1 MVDLQI
7 LYFKLFIITF
17 LKMSFFIHEV
27 PIPISYFVSS
37 NGKSKNREKIL
48 IFLNEIWKIA
58 IEKQQEDATLK
69 KPLLKASA
77 IKPSQKRKHMK
88 EIPEHFQGSWIT
100 TAEFCNLRP
109 QNMFHRQLDTGS
121 LPVSEPE
128 RQNRHILFRKK
139 FTMKGAV
146 STVIRISGD
155 DYYKLYINGV
165 RVGQGP
171 AAGYPFHYFY
181 NEIDIS
187 RFVHAGVNTLAVHSY
202 YQGLINRVWVSGDR
216 RHGVIFD
223 LLADG
228 ELIACSDESVRC
240 REHSG
245 FVSAGITGYQ
255 TQFLECYDA
264 AAPEVG
270 FERPEFDDSGW
281 ECACIHRHADYRL
294 FRQPSEQL
302 TIEEI
307 RPEKIEKCGASW
319 RIDFGGIFVGSLR
332 FRASGDRGLEVV
344 MYFAQELEPDGSLR
358 WKLRANCAYK
368 ESFLLSRAEWDVLNQ
383 FDYKS
388 FRYAELQCPPGC
400 RIDPESIVLEARH
413 YPFVLRAVCNRND
426 EKSLAVWKL
435 CVDSLRY
442 GVQEVIQDCMERE
455 KGYYLGDG
463 CYSLLTFCLL
473 TRDYTLMEKFF
484 DDFLRTAFVNRGL
497 MTCAACSF
505 MQEIAEYP
513 LIMFGLL
520 LEYCHLSGN
529 RDFVRERYAAFA
541 DILDF
546 YRENYA
552 EADGLLNRLDKWCVV
567 EWPNNMRDNYDVD
580 LTEGKVCDTKHNAI
594 NAYYIGAVKCL
605 NKIARWLGL
614 EPYADAAALQAAFVE
629 AFYDR
634 ERKLFR
640 DSVESGHISMP
651 GNIYAA
657 FYELFPD
664 RAGVKNVIAMIR
676 EKRLSQSLLFVTFPL
691 LAFLKKENEDELLRE
706 LLTDDQAWLNIL
718 AEGGTRT
725 FEGWGRETKWNTSL
739 FHLTLTFGAAFLTD
753 WNISDILSFSEVPHE
768 KH

>member
-1 MVDLQI
+1 MI
-7 LYFKLFIITF
+7 L
-17 LKMSFFIHEV
+17 SGG
-27 PIPISYFVSS
+27 
-37 NGKSKNREKIL
+37 N
-48 IFLNEIWKIA
+48 
-58 IEKQQEDATLK
+58 D
-69 KPLLKASA
+69 
-77 IKPSQKRKHMK
+77 
-88 EIPEHFQGSWIT
+88 
-100 TAEFCNLRP
+100 NL
-109 QNMFHRQLDTGS
+109 D
-121 LPVSEPE
+121 
-128 RQNRHILFRKK
+128 
-139 FTMKGAV
+139 
-146 STVIRISGD
+146 
-155 DYYKLYINGV
+155 
-165 RVGQGP
+165 
-171 AAGYPFHYFY
+171 
-181 NEIDIS
+181 
-187 RFVHAGVNTLAVHSY
+187 
-202 YQGLINRVWVSGDR
+202 W
-216 RHGVIFD
+216 FD
-223 LLADG
+223 
-228 ELIACSDESVRC
+228 
-240 REHSG
+240 
-245 FVSAGITGYQ
+245 F
-255 TQFLECYDA
+255 
-264 AAPEVG
+264 
-270 FERPEFDDSGW
+270 
-281 ECACIHRHADYRL
+281 
-294 FRQPSEQL
+294 
-302 TIEEI
+302 
-307 RPEKIEKCGASW
+307 
-319 RIDFGGIFVGSLR
+319 
-332 FRASGDRGLEVV
+332 
-344 MYFAQELEPDGSLR
+344 
-358 WKLRANCAYK
+358 
-368 ESFLLSRAEWDVLNQ
+368 
-383 FDYKS
+383 KS
-388 FRYAELQCPPGC
+388 FRYAELILPEGC
-400 RIDPESIVLEARH
+400 TVSGIYMTARH
-413 YPFVLRAVCNRND
+413 YPF
-426 EKSLAVWKL
+426 SLAVTPRFTEDPDILRIWKL
-435 CVDSLRY
+435 CTDSVKY
-442 GVQEVIQDCMERE
+442 GVQEVIQDCMDRE
-455 KGYYLGDG
+455 KGFYVGDG
-463 CYSLLTFCLL
+463 CYTALTQMILTGDDSMVRYLIDSSRETTRFLDTTVTCL
-473 TRDYTLMEKFF
+473 
-484 DDFLRTAFVNRGL
+484 
-497 MTCAACSF
+497 CCSM

-614 EPYADAAALQAAFVE
+614 EPYADVAALQAAFVE

-753 WNISDILSFSEVPHE
+753 WNVSDILSFSDVPHE